1 MLNNLYQ
8 ITVQL
13 NTLTQPLRE
22 LLKDVDFGRSKISNE
37 AVEKLC
43 VNNDTCFRYFDK
55 SIYKV

>member
-8 ITVQL
+8 ITAQL

-37 AVEKLC
+37 AVEKL
-43 VNNDTCFRYFDK
+43 FQIFWQ
-55 SIYKV
+55 IYI